1 MTEILIN
8 GPQGK
13 LQGYYKHHEN
23 AENMGLIL
31 HPRNCIEN
39 SIDNNVVNALFE
51 RYESNSF
58 SSTISYGE
66 LPSLHSHSRKDS

>member
-31 HPRNCIEN
+31 HPRNCTEN

-51 RYESNSF
+51 TYESNSF
-58 SSTISYGE
+58 STLKINFRGI
-66 LPSLHSHSRKDS
+66 D